1 MGSIAAKGKAF
12 PPGIH
17 VPSLT
22 WFGND
27 ANQEIDLDTQK
38 KHIEFLV
45 NSGLDGS
52 AYTQNSLQDS
62 TDRR

>member
-1 MGSIAAKGKAF
+1 MGSISTKGKSF

-22 WFGND
+22 WFKND
-27 ANQEIDLDTQK
+27 AEQEVDWDQQSR
-38 KHIEFLV
+38 HIEFLV

-52 AYTQNSLQDS
+52 MYTRKCSSDF
-62 TDRR
+62 D

>member
-1 MGSIAAKGKAF
+1 MGSISAKGKAF

-22 WFGND
+22 WFQND
-27 ANQEIDLDTQK
+27 ADQEIDWDQQSR
-38 KHIEFLV
+38 HIQFLV

-52 AYTQNSLQDS
+52 KYIHNFSS
-62 TDRR
+62 SFN